1 MEPKADLKLNKKIK
15 ILFRHRSMEMGGVEK
30 VMLSLLHNLNPEK
43 FEMTVLL
50 SLNQGELRDEF
61 PANVRKVYLADGKE
75 DFSKNKLIQK
85 FQLFLRKRK
94 LEKLKKNPEIIDK
107 EILKENYDIEIA
119 MTYNDFEP
127 VLNSSNKNSKKVGW
141 FHSEIQVPKLQPLV
155 PKILEHFPQFH
166 YMIYCSEKIKNLMHE
181 HYPNLN
187 YPKESVIIN
196 AIPLEEIKQKA
207 NADFLLPNAESKIFV
222 SVGRLHTRKGYH
234 KLMDA
239 HKKLLNEGFQHT
251 VIIIGDGEE
260 LPNLLEQQKNLGV
273 QKSFVFA
280 GNQMNPYPF
289 IKNADFFIMPSE
301 SEAWPLVISE
311 ALILQKPIIAT
322 RVGDIDLMIADGKTG
337 HLIRYETS
345 EIYEAMKKFL
355 TDKTFVQNI
364 KENLIYI
371 DKQFDNQK
379 IFDAVEEIIINLAKK
394 ITMILLYR
402 ILLKILDIC
411 QNMVKIATIEVAKSK
426 GMKVGK
432 NFFVQGIPNFGSEP
446 FLIEIGDHVTI
457 AENVGFINHGGDARV
472 TKRIER
478 YKNGRNFGR
487 IRIGNNSFIGKGSVI
502 MPGVSIGNNCIIGS
516 LSIVSSSV
524 PDNTVYAGNPAKFIC
539 TIDEY
544 GDKLL
549 LNTTQYPLDLEA
561 DRKKLEKYL
570 IANLPHT
577 YKPIKNSTGK

>member
-1 MEPKADLKLNKKIK
+1 MSEEKKIK

-30 VMLSLLHNLNPEK
+30 VMLSLMNNLDREK
-43 FEMTVLL
+43 FEMTVCLN
-50 SLNQGELRDEF
+50 LNQGELRDEF
-61 PANVRKVYLADGKE
+61 PSHVRKVYLTDGKE
-75 DFSKNKLIQK
+75 DFSKNKIIQK
-85 FQLFLRKRK
+85 IQLFQRRKK
-94 LEKLKKNPEIIDK
+94 LEKLRKNPEIVDR
-107 EILKENYDIEIA
+107 EYLKENYDIEIG

-196 AIPLEEIKQKA
+196 AIPIEEIKQKA

-301 SEAWPLVISE
+301 SEAWPLVIAE

-322 RVGDIDLMIADGKTG
+322 KVGDVESMIEDRKTG
-337 HLIRYETS
+337 YLIDYDTH
-345 EIYEAMKKFL
+345 EIYVAMKEFL
-355 TDKTFVQNI
+355 TNEKLVSDLR
-364 KENLIYI
+364 ENLTAIE
-371 DKQFDNQK
+371 KQFDNKK
-379 IFDAVEEIIINLAKK
+379 IFDKVEEIFVN
-394 ITMILLYR
+394 
-402 ILLKILDIC
+402 LLK
-411 QNMVKIATIEVAKSK
+411 
-426 GMKVGK
+426 
-432 NFFVQGIPNFGSEP
+432 
-446 FLIEIGDHVTI
+446 
-457 AENVGFINHGGDARV
+457 
-472 TKRIER
+472 
-478 YKNGRNFGR
+478 
-487 IRIGNNSFIGKGSVI
+487 
-502 MPGVSIGNNCIIGS
+502 
-516 LSIVSSSV
+516 
-524 PDNTVYAGNPAKFIC
+524 
-539 TIDEY
+539 
-544 GDKLL
+544 
-549 LNTTQYPLDLEA
+549 
-561 DRKKLEKYL
+561 
-570 IANLPHT
+570 
-577 YKPIKNSTGK
+577 

>member
-1 MEPKADLKLNKKIK
+1 MSEEKKIK

-30 VMLSLLHNLNPEK
+30 VMLSLMNNLDREK
-43 FEMTVLL
+43 FEMTVCLN
-50 SLNQGELRDEF
+50 LNQGELRDEF
-61 PANVRKVYLADGKE
+61 PSHVRKVYLTDGKE
-75 DFSKNKLIQK
+75 DFSKNKIIQK
-85 FQLFLRKRK
+85 IQLFQRRQK
-94 LEKLKKNPEIIDK
+94 LEKLRKNPEIVDR
-107 EILKENYDIEIA
+107 EYLKENYDIEIG

-196 AIPLEEIKQKA
+196 AIPIEEIKQKA

-273 QKSFVFA
+273 EKSFVFA

-301 SEAWPLVISE
+301 SEAWPLVIAE

-322 RVGDIDLMIADGKTG
+322 KVGDVESMIEDRKTG
-337 HLIRYETS
+337 YLIDYDTN
-345 EIYEAMKKFL
+345 EIYVAMKEFL
-355 TDKTFVQNI
+355 TNEKLVSDLR
-364 KENLIYI
+364 ENLTAIE
-371 DKQFDNQK
+371 KQFDNKK
-379 IFDAVEEIIINLAKK
+379 IFDEVEEIFVN
-394 ITMILLYR
+394 
-402 ILLKILDIC
+402 LLK
-411 QNMVKIATIEVAKSK
+411 
-426 GMKVGK
+426 
-432 NFFVQGIPNFGSEP
+432 
-446 FLIEIGDHVTI
+446 
-457 AENVGFINHGGDARV
+457 
-472 TKRIER
+472 
-478 YKNGRNFGR
+478 
-487 IRIGNNSFIGKGSVI
+487 
-502 MPGVSIGNNCIIGS
+502 
-516 LSIVSSSV
+516 
-524 PDNTVYAGNPAKFIC
+524 
-539 TIDEY
+539 
-544 GDKLL
+544 
-549 LNTTQYPLDLEA
+549 
-561 DRKKLEKYL
+561 
-570 IANLPHT
+570 
-577 YKPIKNSTGK
+577 

>member
-1 MEPKADLKLNKKIK
+1 MSEEKKIK

-30 VMLSLLHNLNPEK
+30 VMLSLMNNLDREK
-43 FEMTVLL
+43 FEMTVCLN
-50 SLNQGELRDEF
+50 LNQGELRDEF
-61 PANVRKVYLADGKE
+61 PSHVRKVYLTDGKE
-75 DFSKNKLIQK
+75 DFSKNKIIQK
-85 FQLFLRKRK
+85 IQLFQRRQK
-94 LEKLKKNPEIIDK
+94 LEKLRKNPEIVDT
-107 EILKENYDIEIA
+107 EYLKENYDIEIG

-196 AIPLEEIKQKA
+196 AIPIEEIKQKA

-301 SEAWPLVISE
+301 SEAWPLVIAE

-322 RVGDIDLMIADGKTG
+322 KVGDVESMIEDRKTG
-337 HLIRYETS
+337 YLIDYDTH
-345 EIYEAMKKFL
+345 EIYVAMKEFL
-355 TDKTFVQNI
+355 TNEKLVSDLR
-364 KENLIYI
+364 ENLTAIE
-371 DKQFDNQK
+371 KQFDNKK
-379 IFDAVEEIIINLAKK
+379 IFDEVEEIFVN
-394 ITMILLYR
+394 
-402 ILLKILDIC
+402 LLK
-411 QNMVKIATIEVAKSK
+411 
-426 GMKVGK
+426 
-432 NFFVQGIPNFGSEP
+432 
-446 FLIEIGDHVTI
+446 
-457 AENVGFINHGGDARV
+457 
-472 TKRIER
+472 
-478 YKNGRNFGR
+478 
-487 IRIGNNSFIGKGSVI
+487 
-502 MPGVSIGNNCIIGS
+502 
-516 LSIVSSSV
+516 
-524 PDNTVYAGNPAKFIC
+524 
-539 TIDEY
+539 
-544 GDKLL
+544 
-549 LNTTQYPLDLEA
+549 
-561 DRKKLEKYL
+561 
-570 IANLPHT
+570 
-577 YKPIKNSTGK
+577 

>member
-1 MEPKADLKLNKKIK
+1 MSEEKKIK

-30 VMLSLLHNLNPEK
+30 VMLSLMNNLDREK
-43 FEMTVLL
+43 FEMTVCLN
-50 SLNQGELRDEF
+50 LNQGELRDEF
-61 PANVRKVYLADGKE
+61 PSHVRKVYLTDGKE
-75 DFSKNKLIQK
+75 DFSKNKIIQK
-85 FQLFLRKRK
+85 IQLFQRRQK
-94 LEKLKKNPEIIDK
+94 LEKLRKNPEIVDR
-107 EILKENYDIEIA
+107 EYLKENYDIEIG

-196 AIPLEEIKQKA
+196 AIPIEEIKQKA

-273 QKSFVFA
+273 EKSFVFA

-301 SEAWPLVISE
+301 SEAWPLVIAE

-322 RVGDIDLMIADGKTG
+322 KVGDVESMIEDRKTG
-337 HLIRYETS
+337 YLIDYDTH
-345 EIYEAMKKFL
+345 EIYLAMKEFL
-355 TDKTFVQNI
+355 TNEKLVLDLR
-364 KENLIYI
+364 ENLTAIE
-371 DKQFDNQK
+371 KQFDNKK
-379 IFDAVEEIIINLAKK
+379 IFDEVEEIFVN
-394 ITMILLYR
+394 
-402 ILLKILDIC
+402 LLK
-411 QNMVKIATIEVAKSK
+411 
-426 GMKVGK
+426 
-432 NFFVQGIPNFGSEP
+432 
-446 FLIEIGDHVTI
+446 
-457 AENVGFINHGGDARV
+457 
-472 TKRIER
+472 
-478 YKNGRNFGR
+478 
-487 IRIGNNSFIGKGSVI
+487 
-502 MPGVSIGNNCIIGS
+502 
-516 LSIVSSSV
+516 
-524 PDNTVYAGNPAKFIC
+524 
-539 TIDEY
+539 
-544 GDKLL
+544 
-549 LNTTQYPLDLEA
+549 
-561 DRKKLEKYL
+561 
-570 IANLPHT
+570 
-577 YKPIKNSTGK
+577 